1 MNAETQAQYRAK
13 LRTAVTTW
21 ANDPNGPLL
30 KDQCYAN
37 PDEVIA
43 KVIKQTMD
51 KNTVDPTDPTAGY
64 AAFGS
69 LDVDCIQEKAGHPD
83 ARAQSISY
91 DENNPQASNFKL
103 TWVGRSCS

>member
-1 MNAETQAQYRAK
+1 MNAETKKQYRTK

-21 ANDPNGPLL
+21 ANDPDGSLL

-51 KNTVDPTDPTAGY
+51 DNTVDPNDPTAGY

-69 LDVDCIQEKAGHPD
+69 LEVDCIQEKAGHSD
-83 ARAQSISY
+83 AAVERISY
-91 DENNPQASNFKL
+91 DPDNPQASNFKL